1 MYTVLQIAQLVLA
14 IVLIGLVLIQ
24 QGKGA
29 TAGAGFGGGAS
40 GTVFGAR
47 GAAGFLT
54 KLTGVL
60 AAIFF
65 ALCIAM
71 AFIVNTE
78 NKGTGSVLD
87 NIPAPAAENNSEVPS
102 IESLELETAPTAEDV
117 PAVDTPAADEQAPE

>member
-54 KLTGVL
+54 KLPGVL
-60 AAIFF
+60 AAVFF

-87 NIPAPAAENNSEVPS
+87 AIEASAVEQNSEVPS
-102 IESLELETAPTAEDV
+102 IE
-117 PAVDTPAADEQAPE
+117 AVADEAAQPAADEVPALDVPAAE

>member
-14 IVLIGLVLIQ
+14 IILIGLVLIQ

-47 GAAGFLT
+47 GAASFLT
-54 KLTGVL
+54 RLTGVL
-60 AAIFF
+60 AAVFF

-71 AFIVNTE
+71 AWFVNSETE
-78 NKGTGSVLD
+78 ATGSVLD
-87 NIPAPAAENNSEVPS
+87 KMPAAAVIDNSEIPS
-102 IESLELETAPTAEDV
+102 IETVDEESAVEV
-117 PAVDTPAADEQAPE
+117 PVVE